1 MFGKLFHKSVKNVD
15 VTEIDKDNLPL
26 HIGIIMD
33 GNGRWAK
40 KRGMPRNVGHRSGAE
55 TLKKI
60 TTYADEIGIKAITA
74 YAFST
79 ENWKRP
85 KAEVDG
91 IMALLRE
98 YLKDYKKNLG
108 DKNAVIRVIGDRSA
122 LDQDIQDLILETE
135 DFTSKNTGVI
145 LNLAI
150 NYGGQSEIVMAVND
164 AIKNGEE
171 ITEGSIENHLYTK
184 ELPPVDLIIR
194 PSGEKR
200 ISNFLLWQS
209 AYAELWYDE
218 VLWPDFTTDD
228 LNRAILDFQKRNRR
242 YGGV

>member
-1 MFGKLFHKSVKNVD
+1 MFFNLLKKKND
-15 VTEIDKDNLPL
+15 VHEIDKTNLPM

-40 KRGMPRNVGHRSGAE
+40 KRNLPRNFGHRAGAE

-74 YAFST
+74 YTFST

-85 KAEVDG
+85 QAEIDG

-98 YLKDYKKNLG
+98 YLLDYKKNLG
-108 DKNAVIRVIGDRSA
+108 DKNAVIKVIGDRSV
-122 LDQDIQDLILETE
+122 LDDDIIELMAKTE
-135 DFTSKNTGVI
+135 EFTKDNTGVV
-145 LNLAI
+145 LCLAI
-150 NYGGQSEIVMAVND
+150 NYGGQDEIVRAVKQVVAD
-164 AIKNGEE
+164 GEE
-171 ITEGSIENHLYTK
+171 INRENIGKNLYTS

-200 ISNFLLWQS
+200 LSNFLLWQS
-209 AYAELWYDE
+209 AYAELWYDD
-218 VLWPDFTTDD
+218 VLWPDFSIEKF
-228 LNRAILDFQKRNRR
+228 NQAIIDFQQRNRR
-242 YGGV
+242 FGGV

>member
-1 MFGKLFHKSVKNVD
+1 MFLKNIFRKKYVRE
-15 VTEIDKDNLPL
+15 TGRDNLPA

-40 KRGMPRNVGHRSGAE
+40 KRGLPRNVGHRRGAE
-55 TLKKI
+55 VLKKI

-74 YAFST
+74 YTFST

-85 KAEVDG
+85 KQEVDG

-98 YLKDYKKNLG
+98 YLSDYKKNLG
-108 DKNAVIRVIGDRSA
+108 DKNAVIKVIGNTSV
-122 LDQDIQDLILETE
+122 LDEDIRELIAKTE
-135 DFTSKNTGVI
+135 EFTKDNTGVV

-150 NYGGQSEIVMAVND
+150 NYGGRDEIVYAVNELLNSGD
-164 AIKNGEE
+164 TVSEE
-171 ITEGSIENHLYTK
+171 NIEKYLYTRN
-184 ELPPVDLIIR
+184 LPPVDLIIR

-200 ISNFLLWQS
+200 LSNFLLWQS
-209 AYAELWYDE
+209 AYSELWYDD

-228 LNRAILDFQKRNRR
+228 FNRAIMDYCGRNRR
-242 YGGV
+242 FGGV

>member
-1 MFGKLFHKSVKNVD
+1 MFFNLFKKKND
-15 VTEIDKDNLPL
+15 VHEIDKTNLPM

-40 KRGMPRNVGHRSGAE
+40 KRNLPRNFGHRAGAE

-74 YAFST
+74 YTFST

-85 KAEVDG
+85 QAEIDG

-98 YLKDYKKNLG
+98 YLLDYKKNLG
-108 DKNAVIRVIGDRSA
+108 DKNAVIKVIGDRSV
-122 LDQDIQDLILETE
+122 LDDDIIELMAKTE
-135 DFTSKNTGVI
+135 EFTKDNTGVV
-145 LNLAI
+145 LCLAI
-150 NYGGQSEIVMAVND
+150 NYGGQDEIVRAVKQAVADGDEIN
-164 AIKNGEE
+164 AENIEKN
-171 ITEGSIENHLYTK
+171 LYTN

-200 ISNFLLWQS
+200 LSNFLLWQS
-209 AYAELWYDE
+209 AYAELWYDDI
-218 VLWPDFTTDD
+218 LWPDFSIEKF
-228 LNRAILDFQKRNRR
+228 NQAIIDYQQRNRR
-242 YGGV
+242 FGGV